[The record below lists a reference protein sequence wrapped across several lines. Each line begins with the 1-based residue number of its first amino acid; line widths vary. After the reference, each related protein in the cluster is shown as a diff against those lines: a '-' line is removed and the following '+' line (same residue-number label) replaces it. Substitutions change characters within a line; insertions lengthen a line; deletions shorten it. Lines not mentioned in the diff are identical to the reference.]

1 MSESIYNLV
10 PREYATYTST
20 SNSPQAKRR
29 LKAPDHKPLYGS
41 TFGCHGST
49 KPIGAGV
56 VQKKSGA
63 LFGPKSD
70 WEDKTKTSSTSRKP
84 FHYEDK
90 RLPDVPD
97 RWDKPVLGIRTNKN
111 FITANAVQAILQ
123 VPRIVDRG
131 EENYLEKEDYGK
143 VPSYLNDVKEE
154 IRREKDMIDRYVKEQ
169 MGIEDAI
176 PEQFDELEEKDRAN
190 LIMKLKE
197 KWAHLNAKYQL
208 GTHLVSLD
216 TAGQVRRKEQLEL
229 ALTQVEHDIEKLTRG
244 SSVLIRRD
252 QHY

>member
-10 PREYATYTST
+10 PREYTTYTST
-20 SNSPQAKRR
+20 SNSPKATRR
-29 LKAPDHKPLYGS
+29 FKAPEHRPLYGS

-49 KPIGAGV
+49 KPIGAGA
-56 VQKKSGA
+56 VQRKSGT
-63 LFGPKSD
+63 LYGPKSD
-70 WEDKTKTSSTSRKP
+70 WKDKTKTSPKP
-84 FHYEDK
+84 KQPFQYEDR

-97 RWDKPVLGIRTNKN
+97 RSEKPVLGIRTNKN

-123 VPRIVDRG
+123 VPRIVDKG

-169 MGIEDAI
+169 MGIEDAV
-176 PEQFDELEEKDRAN
+176 PEHFDELDEKERAD
-190 LIMKLKE
+190 LILKLKE

-216 TAGQVRRKEQLEL
+216 TAGQVRRKEQLEQ
-229 ALTQVEHDIEKLTRG
+229 ALTQVEHDIEKLSRG
-244 SSVLIRRD
+244 SNVLIRRD
-252 QHY
+252 N